1 MWIQHRAGCCFF
13 RPVDRNDVKV
23 LKEKETDENYEELTR
38 KLKEIRKSLTEI
50 AYSTL
55 GDDGSKNIL
64 LEFFSLI
71 DIMKT
76 HHQVR
81 KCIVPENDLS
91 LVLEFDTLLQ
101 CEKVIMTKVWIH
113 VE

>member
-1 MWIQHRAGCCFF
+1 M
-13 RPVDRNDVKV
+13 
-23 LKEKETDENYEELTR
+23 
-38 KLKEIRKSLTEI
+38 
-50 AYSTL
+50 

-64 LEFFSLI
+64 LELFSLI

-76 HHQVR
+76 YHQVR

-101 CEKVIMTKVWIH
+101 CEKVINDQGMNSLRVMVKRVFDGMFLHLTTRGNSVR
-113 VE
+113 VTLGLTNQ